1 MDAEKE
7 ARLEAAGIDLKSALE
22 RFMGNEAMLE
32 KYLGRFLNEKSY
44 MELVQAV
51 ADDESEAAGRAVHTL
66 KSVCGSLGFG
76 EMQTLVLDQEK
87 AIRGGDWEKAKQMMP
102 EIAASYDKIC
112 AALSA

>member
-1 MDAEKE
+1 MDAEKK
-7 ARLEAAGIDLKSALE
+7 ARLEGAGIDLKSALD

-44 MELVQAV
+44 LELVQAV
-51 ADDESEAAGRAVHTL
+51 KDDNQEIAARAVHTL

-76 EMQTLVLDQEK
+76 EMQALVLEQEK
-87 AIRGGDWEKAKQMMP
+87 AMRAGEWAKAREMMP

-112 AALSA
+112 AALNG